1 MAISVVPFGEAN
13 QRDNW
18 KLWIWEGKL
27 LLWNV
32 ENNKL
37 IYNLKWVMLNG
48 FGLWVNFK
56 EIGGISKIDSLI
68 LAVQEKEMS

>member
-1 MAISVVPFGEAN
+1 
-13 QRDNW
+13 
-18 KLWIWEGKL
+18 
-27 LLWNV
+27 
-32 ENNKL
+32 
-37 IYNLKWVMLNG
+37 MLNG